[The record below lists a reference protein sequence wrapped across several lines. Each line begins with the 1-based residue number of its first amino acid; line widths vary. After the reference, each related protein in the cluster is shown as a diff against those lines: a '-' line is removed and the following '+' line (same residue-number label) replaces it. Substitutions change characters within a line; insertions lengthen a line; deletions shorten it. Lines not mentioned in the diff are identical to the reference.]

1 VFVFSL
7 KTIPRIV
14 FLSKPRHKEVALLY
28 EMLFTDGC
36 KYFATSLFEF
46 LSSHYQLRCYSGW
59 PL

>member
-36 KYFATSLFEF
+36 KYFATGAKRVFSN
-46 LSSHYQLRCYSGW
+46 SYHRTTN
-59 PL
+59 